1 MRVSV
6 QKWGNSLGLR
16 IPKALA
22 VEAGIEQG
30 AELDVR
36 VEDGRLVAA
45 PVVRIPTL
53 EELVAGITPENLHG
67 EVWADMTPVG
77 REVLDP
83 WE

>member
-30 AELDVR
+30 AQLDLR
-36 VEDGRLVAA
+36 LEDGRLVAV
-45 PVVRIPTL
+45 PMVRIPTL
-53 EELVAGITPENLHG
+53 EELVAGITPENCHHDEEWL
-67 EVWADMTPVG
+67 EDPPVG
-77 REVLDP
+77 REII
-83 WE
+83 